1 MDLAEWTWFDWL
13 LQQSDYRC
21 SITVN
26 CPITRLVKSKAANPP
41 IMFEEIVMVMI
52 NNMFLSFCRFT
63 VPLRCVWCGKNPH
76 FDRYYKKLVRLRAL
90 DFQIRFEDLRLR
102 PTSMRAFRKHEE
114 GHQIADD
121 GP

>member
-1 MDLAEWTWFDWL
+1 
-13 LQQSDYRC
+13 
-21 SITVN
+21 
-26 CPITRLVKSKAANPP
+26 
-41 IMFEEIVMVMI
+41 MFEEIVMVMI

-102 PTSMRAFRKHEE
+102 PTSMRGFRKHEE

-121 GP
+121 GT

>member
-13 LQQSDYRC
+13 LQLSDYRC
-21 SITVN
+21 PITVN

-41 IMFEEIVMVMI
+41 IMFEEIIMVMI

-63 VPLRCVWCGKNPH
+63 VPRRCVWCGKNPH
-76 FDRYYKKLVRLRAL
+76 FGRYYKKLVRLRAL

-102 PTSMRAFRKHEE
+102 PTSMRGFRKHEE

-121 GP
+121 GT

>member
-13 LQQSDYRC
+13 LQLSDYRC

-26 CPITRLVKSKAANPP
+26 CPIIRLVKSKAANPP

-76 FDRYYKKLVRLRAL
+76 FGRYYKKLVRLRAL
-90 DFQIRFEDLRLR
+90 DFQIRFEDLRFR
-102 PTSMRAFRKHEE
+102 PTSLERL
-114 GHQIADD
+114 
-121 GP
+121 